1 MEIVKAIESDLDM
14 LREIYT
20 RISNETSSMER
31 RAYWVYGDYPNDEM
45 ISKYISCNCMY
56 YALKDGKVCGAFALP
71 NQGKD
76 EYEIKWGNDIKE
88 DEASVIH
95 LFGLLP
101 EYQGKGLAKEMLKAA
116 IFIAKKNKKKSVRL
130 DAISTNIEA
139 IRVYEA
145 FGFQLKGKSKW
156 DIGLPELTDFNL
168 YEYEL

>member
-1 MEIVKAIESDLDM
+1 MEIVKAIEFDLEM
-14 LREIYT
+14 LRDVYT
-20 RISNETSSMER
+20 SISNETPFMER
-31 RAYWVYGDYPNDEM
+31 RAFWVYGDYPNDEM
-45 ISKYISCNCMY
+45 ITKYIAGDCMY
-56 YALKDGKVCGAFALP
+56 YALMDGKVCGAFALP

-101 EYQGKGLAKEMLKAA
+101 EYQGKGLAKEMLKSA
-116 IFIAKKNKKKSVRL
+116 IGIAKKKKKKCVRL

-145 FGFQLKGKSKW
+145 FGFQMKGKSKW
-156 DIGLPELTDFNL
+156 DIGLPELTNFNL